1 MHSNDAIEALTD
13 APVDPFNSQVVA
25 AFSIAI
31 KETRIPSSDK
41 TSNLLMVGPDPNYSS
56 GIFTSSLA
64 FLCIKFLAR

>member
-31 KETRIPSSDK
+31 KETRIPSLSDK
-41 TSNLLMVGPDPNYSS
+41 TNLLMV
-56 GIFTSSLA
+56 LVVA
-64 FLCIKFLAR
+64 FLRAL

>member
-31 KETRIPSSDK
+31 KETRIPSSSDK
-41 TSNLLMVGPDPNYSS
+41 TNLLMV
-56 GIFTSSLA
+56 LVVA
-64 FLCIKFLAR
+64 FLRAL

>member
-31 KETRIPSSDK
+31 KETRIPSSSSSDK
-41 TSNLLMVGPDPNYSS
+41 TNLLMV
-56 GIFTSSLA
+56 LVVA
-64 FLCIKFLAR
+64 FLRAL

>member
-31 KETRIPSSDK
+31 KETRIPSTDK
-41 TSNLLMVGPDPNYSS
+41 TTLLTVLVLT
-56 GIFTSSLA
+56 IVVA
-64 FLCIKFLAR
+64 FLRAL

>member
-31 KETRIPSSDK
+31 KETRIPSSSSDK
-41 TSNLLMVGPDPNYSS
+41 TNLLMV
-56 GIFTSSLA
+56 LVVA
-64 FLCIKFLAR
+64 FLRAL